1 MPTLHLGDKS
11 RHFKQLNLLQ
21 RHRLARR
28 NDPLSAYQNEPH
40 RNTLIQLRE
49 ILTQEW
55 SIINLQRRFL
65 QSRASYVEFIP
76 KSDVVEKLLAALWAY
91 EKCLTHQAFYN
102 PQGVVKYDLREFENR
117 LFGAVA
123 ALHLLGSPPPSGPS
137 SSPSSEL
144 PLKLPAVRFGVTRG
158 PVGTGWKC
166 TREGETWRANMKILL
181 DPGKGK
187 LRMKEWEYEAVG
199 MLVDGLISVTF
210 VDGEGE
216 DARQVSLDEALPREV
231 VNHFA
236 EVEDEKMDEGVVFD
250 MDALSGETGLSFRL
264 KNSWSEGGVVE
275 VEGDAGDG
283 AAAAAVVSEQRPP
296 IRLSLRC
303 RGSLE

>member
-11 RHFKQLNLLQ
+11 RHFKQLNILH
-21 RHRLARR
+21 RHRIARR
-28 NDPLSAYQNEPH
+28 NDPLSAYQSGPH
-40 RNTLIQLRE
+40 RITLSQLHE

-55 SIINLQRRFL
+55 SILNLHRRFL

-76 KSDVVEKLLAALWAY
+76 KSDVMEKLLSALLAY

-102 PQGVVKYDLREFENR
+102 PQGVVKYDLREFEER
-117 LFGAVA
+117 LFGAVT
-123 ALHLLGSPPPSGPS
+123 ALHSLGSTSSAGTP

-144 PLKLPAVRFGVTRG
+144 PLKIPAVRFGVMRG

-199 MLVDGLISVTF
+199 LLVDGLISVTF

-216 DARQVSLDEALPREV
+216 DARQLALDETLPRDV
-231 VNHFA
+231 LDHFA
-236 EVEDEKMDEGVVFD
+236 VVEVEKMDEGVVFD
-250 MDALSGETGLSFRL
+250 MDVLGGETGLSFRL
-264 KNSWSEGGVVE
+264 KKSWSEGGVVE
-275 VEGDAGDG
+275 IEGDAGDG
-283 AAAAAVVSEQRPP
+283 AAAVVYEQRAP
-296 IRLSLRC
+296 ICLSLHS
-303 RGSLE
+303 RGSLD

>member
-28 NDPLSAYQNEPH
+28 NDPRSAYQQEPH
-40 RNTLIQLRE
+40 SITLSRLHE

-55 SIINLQRRFL
+55 SILNLQRRFL
-65 QSRASYVEFIP
+65 QSRAAFFEYVP

-91 EKCLTHQAFYN
+91 EKCLTHQAFYD
-102 PQGVVKYDLREFENR
+102 PRGVVEYGLEEFEKR

-123 ALHLLGSPPPSGPS
+123 ALHSLGPAPSSTPSGPGS
-137 SSPSSEL
+137 ESPSKIPS
-144 PLKLPAVRFGVTRG
+144 VRFGVVRG
-158 PVGTGWKC
+158 PVRTGWNC
-166 TREGETWRANMKILL
+166 TREAETWRDHMDVLL

-187 LRMKEWEYEAVG
+187 LKIKEWEHEAVG
-199 MLVDGLISVTF
+199 FLVDELISITF

-231 VNHFA
+231 VEHFA
-236 EVEDEKMDEGVVFD
+236 EEDVDGGAVFD
-250 MDALSGETGLSFRL
+250 MDALKAEVGLSFRM
-264 KNSWSEGGVVE
+264 KNGCGSGVVD
-275 VEGDAGDG
+275 VEGDAGDDD
-283 AAAAAVVSEQRPP
+283 AAVVSEQRIS
-296 IRLSLRC
+296 IRLRLR
-303 RGSLE
+303 SSETVLN